1 MASVNK
7 VILIGNLGKDPEVRY
22 TQGGQAV
29 CNFSIATSEKWN
41 DKDGAAQERTEW
53 HNVTVWGKSAEHCGQ
68 YLTKGRSVYVE
79 GKIQTREYEDK
90 DGVKRKAV
98 DIIAQVVT
106 FLGGGKG
113 EGADSGGGDAQG
125 ERSGGGC
132 GGGGGGG
139 GASRGGAQ
147 GSGGGGNRGAAN
159 GSGGWGGGG
168 GNSGGGGGNRGGGG
182 GGWGGGGRGNSGG
195 GDDDPIPF

>member
-29 CNFSIATSEKWN
+29 CNFSIATSERWN

-68 YLTKGRSVYVE
+68 YLAKGRSVYVE
-79 GKIQTREYEDK
+79 GKIQTREYQDK
-90 DGVKRKAV
+90 EGVTRKAV
-98 DIIAQVVT
+98 DIVANNVT

-125 ERSGGGC
+125 ER

-139 GASRGGAQ
+139 GGGGSRGGAQ

-168 GNSGGGGGNRGGGG
+168 GNSGGGGGNRGGSG

>member
-1 MASVNK
+1 

-29 CNFSIATSEKWN
+29 CNFSIATSERWN

-68 YLTKGRSVYVE
+68 YLAKGRSVYVE
-79 GKIQTREYEDK
+79 GKIQTREYQDK
-90 DGVKRKAV
+90 EGVTRKAV
-98 DIIAQVVT
+98 DIVANNVT

-125 ERSGGGC
+125 ER

-139 GASRGGAQ
+139 GGGGSRGGAQ

-168 GNSGGGGGNRGGGG
+168 GNSGGGGGNRGGSG